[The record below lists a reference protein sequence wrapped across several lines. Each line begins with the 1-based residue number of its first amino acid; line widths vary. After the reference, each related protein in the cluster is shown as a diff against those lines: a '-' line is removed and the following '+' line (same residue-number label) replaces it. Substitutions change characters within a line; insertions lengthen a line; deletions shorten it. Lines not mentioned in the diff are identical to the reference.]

1 MGIVLALVV
10 VPVRHHAELERMG
23 LIDLIG
29 TNRIFES
36 RHICL
41 TAYRSECLSENG
53 SLHFDPRTKSFEG

>member
-1 MGIVLALVV
+1 
-10 VPVRHHAELERMG
+10 MG

-53 SLHFDPRTKSFEG
+53 IHSNH